1 MTVAGYIHEGL
12 VFPKPKLVTES
23 LIRRALRHFP
33 PLAGRLATTLHED
46 DETISFFIDCNDAGA
61 LFIHAAADGVTVS
74 DIIMP
79 AYVPSVVHSC
89 FALNGLYNYKGIANP
104 LLGIQVTDLADGI
117 FIGCSINH
125 VVADGTSFWHF
136 LNSWSEIS
144 NGSINLSKS
153 PVFQRWFPV
162 GMEIPIPLLSHIWR
176 SVVRNRSLDP
186 NEETKYCI
194 IVGARQRFRELPDG
208 YFGNA
213 IVGTFVTM
221 KAKEVM
227 EHGIGKPAWRMNR
240 TIATMTGES
249 FERFLVSWPTSPNF
263 VTLSNGD
270 ALTASSSPR
279 FNMYGNDF
287 GWGKPIAVRS
297 GSSNK
302 IDGMLTLDCGAE
314 EGSINVE
321 VCLFPETL
329 EAIANDQEFMD
340 TVTN

>member
-1 MTVAGYIHEGL
+1 MVFHLSKETVA
-12 VFPKPKLVTES
+12 KLKAKANIEIGTDNISS
-23 LIRRALRHFP
+23 LQAL
-33 PLAGRLATTLHED
+33 
-46 DETISFFIDCNDAGA
+46 S
-61 LFIHAAADGVTVS
+61 
-74 DIIMP
+74 
-79 AYVPSVVHSC
+79 
-89 FALNGLYNYKGIANP
+89 
-104 LLGIQVTDLADGI
+104 
-117 FIGCSINH
+117 
-125 VVADGTSFWHF
+125 
-136 LNSWSEIS
+136 
-144 NGSINLSKS
+144 
-153 PVFQRWFPV
+153 
-162 GMEIPIPLLSHIWR
+162 SHIWR

-194 IVGARQRFRELPDG
+194 IVGTRQRFRELPDG

-213 IVGTFVTM
+213 ILGTFVTT

-240 TIATMTGES
+240 TIATMTVES

-270 ALTASSSPR
+270 ALTTSSSPR

-287 GWGKPIAVRS
+287 GWGKPMAVRS
-297 GSSNK
+297 RSSNK

-321 VCLFPETL
+321 VCLFPDTL